1 MMNDDMALVRSYV
14 AGQADRAFEILVTR
28 YINLVYSAALRQVR
42 DPHLAKDVTQAVFII
57 LSRKAGSLNDKT
69 ILPTWLYR
77 ATRFA
82 AADALKT
89 QRRRQFREQEAHM
102 EAVINPGQSDI
113 AWEKL
118 SPDLDEAMTH
128 LRDRDRDAIVLRY
141 FENKSL
147 REVGAA
153 LGLEERTAQKRV
165 TRGLEKLR
173 KYFFKRGVD
182 STTAVIAGA
191 ISANSV
197 QTAPAGLAKAVS
209 TVVTAQGAT
218 ASTSTLT
225 LIKGAL
231 KLMAWTKAQTAF
243 VAGVVVLVAAG
254 TTTIAVK
261 KIDAYE
267 SYRDAWRTPN
277 VKSDLVDE
285 SIPQVRILPTKFP
298 GSTLSENDRA
308 TKWAGLH
315 QPVSTMMWV
324 AYQWRPARVIF
335 TVPEP
340 PGRYDFIA
348 SLPNGSCEALQHE
361 LKNQFGLVG
370 RVDTRDT
377 EVLVLK
383 VRTPNAPGLKPP
395 VIGGKNIDW
404 FHRGEYISDDRPLS
418 TDTPPFMG
426 LQRFLEEYFN
436 VPVVDETGLTNHF
449 GIDLKWDEHGPGDP
463 NHDGVKKA
471 LLDQLGLELV
481 PASMP
486 VEMLVVEKAK

>member
-1 MMNDDMALVRSYV
+1 MD
-14 AGQADRAFEILVTR
+14 
-28 YINLVYSAALRQVR
+28 
-42 DPHLAKDVTQAVFII
+42 
-57 LSRKAGSLNDKT
+57 
-69 ILPTWLYR
+69 
-77 ATRFA
+77 
-82 AADALKT
+82 
-89 QRRRQFREQEAHM
+89 
-102 EAVINPGQSDI
+102 AVINPGQSDI

-128 LRDRDRDAIVLRY
+128 LRDRDRDAILLRY

-147 REVGAA
+147 REVGAV

-165 TRGLEKLR
+165 ARGLEKLR
-173 KYFFKRGVD
+173 RYFFKRGID
-182 STTAVIAGA
+182 STTAAIAGA
-191 ISANSV
+191 ISVNSV
-197 QTAPAGLAKAVS
+197 QTAPAGLAKAV
-209 TVVTAQGAT
+209 TAMAT
-218 ASTSTLT
+218 AKGAAASTPTLT

-231 KLMAWTKAQTAF
+231 NLMAWTKAQTAI
-243 VAGVVVLVAAG
+243 VAGVVVLLAAG
-254 TTTIAVK
+254 TTTLAVK
-261 KIDAYE
+261 KFEAYE
-267 SYRDAWRTPN
+267 RYRDSWRTPN

-298 GSTLSENDRA
+298 GSTLSENNEA

-315 QPVSTMMWV
+315 QPVSTMIWV
-324 AYQWRPARVIF
+324 AYQWRPARVVF
-335 TVPEP
+335 TEPEP
-340 PGRYDFIA
+340 RGEYDFIA
-348 SLPNGSCEALQHE
+348 SLPSGSYEALQRE
-361 LKNQFGLVG
+361 LKKQFGLVG

-463 NHDGVKKA
+463 NHEALKKA

-481 PASMP
+481 PANRG